1 MDLTVDH
8 SLPESRGGTN
18 AMSNLLPACLYCN
31 QMKDS
36 MTISQFRR
44 YLKHLLAR
52 ELFTLGKMVD
62 LKSLRI
68 VFYGEGNDSP
78 FIY

>member
-44 YLKHLLAR
+44 YLKHLVAR
-52 ELFTLGKMVD
+52 QLWELGVVVS
-62 LKSLRI
+62 LKSFRI
-68 VFYGEGNDSP
+68 VFYGEGNPSP
-78 FIY
+78 LRW